1 QHAGEAASAAWVAL
15 AIAVRAAIAR
25 DHGERAR
32 DGDAHVLLAVAV
44 ADDGAANGAVLR
56 ERLPGEPFAGLRP
69 LERLEPLVGLALPVV
84 VQRGFDAGGAR
95 GVGIRLGRHILAA
108 GARGGHGVEHLPD
121 PRAGRAVDVHDVQRR
136 AGLGRRLD
144 GADDAAQ
151 RAARVDVRGCAVA
164 RGHAQ
169 DLDDLV
175 PGGGGRVGGA
185 EPDRDGALPQ
195 PAVDPAHDLRDLF
208 GRGRLVRAGAAG
220 QELARVAEH
229 RHADGDV
236 ADGGAVIDELP
247 TLALAVP
254 GVHVPDA
261 DLQLEPGRH
270 AVQNRVAVV
279 LLVLAVAVEIDE
291 PGRDDEAG
299 GVNDP
304 C

>member
-1 QHAGEAASAAWVAL
+1 
-15 AIAVRAAIAR
+15 
-25 DHGERAR
+25 
-32 DGDAHVLLAVAV
+32 
-44 ADDGAANGAVLR
+44 
-56 ERLPGEPFAGLRP
+56 
-69 LERLEPLVGLALPVV
+69 
-84 VQRGFDAGGAR
+84 GG
-95 GVGIRLGRHILAA
+95 
-108 GARGGHGVEHLPD
+108 EHLPD

-185 EPDRDGALPQ
+185 EPERDGALPQ

-304 C
+304 CAAQRPFRDRDDAVAADADAADRVQPGLGIDHAAVGDDEVVRLRARPTVLG